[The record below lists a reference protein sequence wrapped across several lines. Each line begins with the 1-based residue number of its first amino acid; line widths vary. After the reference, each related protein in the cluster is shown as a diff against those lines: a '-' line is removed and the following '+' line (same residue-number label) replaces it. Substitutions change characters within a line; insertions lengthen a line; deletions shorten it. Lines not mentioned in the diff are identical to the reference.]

1 MPEVVQR
8 SSDEPVTLDEAKAHL
23 RLDGDGHDQRLASL
37 IQAAREQA
45 ERYLGRSIG
54 TQTLRVTFDEF
65 DTILELPGGPVQSIE
80 KIEYIDARDEYQE
93 LPTDSYR
100 VIGSQD
106 RITATNRW
114 PRVSNTLGAVMVTYV
129 AGYDE
134 TPEAIKQSILM
145 MVERLF
151 DRHEANYDDTLARVA
166 SALLWP
172 YRSIAV

>member
-8 SSDEPVTLDEAKAHL
+8 SNNEPLTLAQAKAHL
-23 RLDGDGHDQRLASL
+23 RLDTDAHDDRLESL

-54 TQTLRVTFDEF
+54 TQTLKATFDEF
-65 DTILELPGGPVQSIE
+65 EPILDLPGGPVQSVE

-93 LPTDSYR
+93 LPADSYR

-106 RITATNRW
+106 RLTATNRW

-151 DRHEANYDDTLARVA
+151 DRHEANYDDTLARV
-166 SALLWP
+166 SDALLWP